1 MSIALLTLTLLGTLA
16 LAATMVIGYVIP
28 GAASMREHF
37 LAALGST
44 FLLVMGHSF
53 VMFFLLA
60 TGVAMKEVEKER
72 GWGQDFR
79 RRLVQMKSRVF
90 PVMTGALLLVIA
102 NFIVGAGAHTRAL
115 PLWLHAVLAWATL
128 ATCVVA
134 LYREYQVLGENNR
147 MIEEAGIRSGRLR
160 PDEDT
165 AAAESRGPHG

>member
-1 MSIALLTLTLLGTLA
+1 MSIALLTLTLLGTLV

-37 LAALGST
+37 LAALGAT

-115 PLWLHAVLAWATL
+115 PLWLHAVLAWVTL

-134 LYREYQVLGENNR
+134 LYREYRVLGENNR

-165 AAAESRGPHG
+165 AAVEPRGPRG

>member
-1 MSIALLTLTLLGTLA
+1 VSIALLTLTLMGTLA
-16 LAATMVIGYVIP
+16 LAATMALGYLAP
-28 GAASMREHF
+28 GAATLKQHF

-79 RRLVQMKSRVF
+79 RRLVKMKGRVF

-115 PLWLHAVLAWATL
+115 PNWLHAGLAWATL

-134 LYREYQVLGENNR
+134 LHREYRVLGENNR

-160 PDEDT
+160 QNEDT
-165 AAAESRGPHG
+165 LPGPGR

>member
-1 MSIALLTLTLLGTLA
+1 MSIALLTLTFVGTLA
-16 LAATMVIGYVIP
+16 LAATMALGYLFP
-28 GAASMREHF
+28 GAATMKEHF

-79 RRLVQMKSRVF
+79 TRLVKMKGRVF

-115 PLWLHAVLAWATL
+115 PNWLHAGLAWITL

-134 LYREYQVLGENNR
+134 LHREYRVLGENNR
-147 MIEEAGIRSGRLR
+147 LIEEAGIRSGRLR
-160 PDEDT
+160 PNEDT
-165 AAAESRGPHG
+165 RPGHGG

>member
-1 MSIALLTLTLLGTLA
+1 MSIALLTLTLLGTLV

-37 LAALGST
+37 LAALGAT
-44 FLLVMGHSF
+44 
-53 VMFFLLA
+53 FFLLA

-102 NFIVGAGAHTRAL
+102 NFIVGAGAHTHAL
-115 PLWLHAVLAWATL
+115 PLWLHAVLAWVTL

-134 LYREYQVLGENNR
+134 LYREYRVLGENNR

-165 AAAESRGPHG
+165 AAAEPRGPRG

>member
-1 MSIALLTLTLLGTLA
+1 MSIALLTLTFVGTLA
-16 LAATMVIGYVIP
+16 LAATMAVGYLVP
-28 GAASMREHF
+28 GAASMKEHF

-79 RRLVQMKSRVF
+79 TRLVKMKGRVF

-115 PLWLHAVLAWATL
+115 PSWLHAGLAWVTL
-128 ATCVVA
+128 FTCVVA
-134 LYREYQVLGENNR
+134 LHREYRVLGENNR
-147 MIEEAGIRSGRLR
+147 LIEEAGIRSGRLR
-160 PDEDT
+160 PNEDT
-165 AAAESRGPHG
+165 RTGGGR